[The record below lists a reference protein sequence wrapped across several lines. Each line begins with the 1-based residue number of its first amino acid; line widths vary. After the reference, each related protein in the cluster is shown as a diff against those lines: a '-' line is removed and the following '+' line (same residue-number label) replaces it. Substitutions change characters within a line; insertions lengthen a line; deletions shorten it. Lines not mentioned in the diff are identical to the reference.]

1 MRLSERRQR
10 RCKKHLEKQN
20 TGLKIL
26 LSSEQEGRTFGQ
38 AFTSAL
44 SGNGSEAIILY
55 KRLFIFYVVSMVTE
69 QMPIHKDNITSKKV
83 NSPWTQVKNL
93 LSKDAGMFIPLLR
106 KKSWPFSHQQ
116 QQRWTT
122 TLGPWSQSTQAYSDC
137 SSFICSYCTFLL
149 AVFHISMETR
159 LPWVW
164 THLWTYVTILQL
176 TGPSS
181 AQPPKKWRLCTYAC
195 TCVCVSVSDIIAPH

>member
-83 NSPWTQVKNL
+83 NSP
-93 LSKDAGMFIPLLR
+93 
-106 KKSWPFSHQQ
+106 
-116 QQRWTT
+116 
-122 TLGPWSQSTQAYSDC
+122 
-137 SSFICSYCTFLL
+137 
-149 AVFHISMETR
+149 
-159 LPWVW
+159 
-164 THLWTYVTILQL
+164 
-176 TGPSS
+176 
-181 AQPPKKWRLCTYAC
+181 
-195 TCVCVSVSDIIAPH
+195 